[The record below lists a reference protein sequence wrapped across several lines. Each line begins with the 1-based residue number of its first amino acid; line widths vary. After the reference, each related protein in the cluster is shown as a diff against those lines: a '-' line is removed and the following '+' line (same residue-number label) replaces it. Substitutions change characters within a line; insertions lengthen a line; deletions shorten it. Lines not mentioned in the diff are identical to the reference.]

1 MAAWKCKQKLKKP
14 FHFSVL
20 SLKVGWGRLIQKIL
34 IRKNEF
40 ANHRNPNSYMVRFY
54 YSISV
59 LYLYPLSVCVTV
71 NLTDTESAYLHF
83 FYMHPKKSKG
93 THSMYIQF
101 FEWKKSLL
109 WEKVGRGWQPPPPHA
124 LACFGDIY
132 VILGI
137 VVFMYIPLIPCY
149 RQDKTSVCFSIY
161 KHESQI

>member
-83 FYMHPKKSKG
+83 FICIQKSRRGPTQCIFNFLSEKKVCC
-93 THSMYIQF
+93 
-101 FEWKKSLL
+101 EKK
-109 WEKVGRGWQPPPPHA
+109 WEEGGSPPPHA

>member
-83 FYMHPKKSKG
+83 FICIQKSRRGPTQCIFNFLSEKK
-93 THSMYIQF
+93 F
-101 FEWKKSLL
+101 VARKSG
-109 WEKVGRGWQPPPPHA
+109 KRVAAPPPPCTC
-124 LACFGDIY
+124 LFWRYLCNTGYCSFY
-132 VILGI
+132 VYTPNTL
-137 VVFMYIPLIPCY
+137 LQT
-149 RQDKTSVCFSIY
+149 RQNISLL
-161 KHESQI
+161 

>member
-83 FYMHPKKSKG
+83 FICIQKSRRGPTQCIFNFLSEKKFVVRKSGKRVAAPPPCTCLFWRYLCNTG
-93 THSMYIQF
+93 YCSFYVYTPNTLLQTRQNI
-101 FEWKKSLL
+101 SLL
-109 WEKVGRGWQPPPPHA
+109 
-124 LACFGDIY
+124 
-132 VILGI
+132 
-137 VVFMYIPLIPCY
+137 
-149 RQDKTSVCFSIY
+149 
-161 KHESQI
+161 

>member
-109 WEKVGRGWQPPPPHA
+109 WEKVGRGWQPPPPPCTC
-124 LACFGDIY
+124 LFWRYLCNTGYCSFY
-132 VILGI
+132 VYTPNTL
-137 VVFMYIPLIPCY
+137 LQT
-149 RQDKTSVCFSIY
+149 RQNISLL
-161 KHESQI
+161 

>member
-83 FYMHPKKSKG
+83 FICIQKSRRGPTQCIFNFLSEKKVCC
-93 THSMYIQF
+93 
-101 FEWKKSLL
+101 EKKWEEGAPPPCTCLFWRYLCNTGYCSFYVYTPNTLLQTRQNISLL
-109 WEKVGRGWQPPPPHA
+109 
-124 LACFGDIY
+124 
-132 VILGI
+132 
-137 VVFMYIPLIPCY
+137 
-149 RQDKTSVCFSIY
+149 
-161 KHESQI
+161 

>member
-71 NLTDTESAYLHF
+71 NLTDTESAYNDKFSLFNISAAKLHAVEISACQIQAYIIKAGEF
-83 FYMHPKKSKG
+83 FSG
-93 THSMYIQF
+93 
-101 FEWKKSLL
+101 ELL
-109 WEKVGRGWQPPPPHA
+109 
-124 LACFGDIY
+124 
-132 VILGI
+132 
-137 VVFMYIPLIPCY
+137 
-149 RQDKTSVCFSIY
+149 
-161 KHESQI
+161 

>member
-1 MAAWKCKQKLKKP
+1 MVMGRVVQSLNMAAWKCKQKLKKP

-83 FYMHPKKSKG
+83 FICIQKSRRGPTQCIFNFLSEKKFVVRKSGKRVPPQKKKPKRTNKAKPPKQ
-93 THSMYIQF
+93 THLHRPNITKF
-101 FEWKKSLL
+101 
-109 WEKVGRGWQPPPPHA
+109 KVN
-124 LACFGDIY
+124 AC
-132 VILGI
+132 
-137 VVFMYIPLIPCY
+137 MMN
-149 RQDKTSVCFSIY
+149 
-161 KHESQI
+161 

>member
-83 FYMHPKKSKG
+83 FICIQKSRRG
-93 THSMYIQF
+93 PTQCIFNFLS
-101 FEWKKSLL
+101 KKSLL

>member
-14 FHFSVL
+14 FHFSL
-20 SLKVGWGRLIQKIL
+20 SSLKVGWGRLIQKIL

-83 FYMHPKKSKG
+83 FICIQKSRRGPTQCIFNFLSEKKVCC
-93 THSMYIQF
+93 
-101 FEWKKSLL
+101 EKK
-109 WEKVGRGWQPPPPHA
+109 WEEGGSPPPPHA

>member
-83 FYMHPKKSKG
+83 FICIQKSRRGPTQCIFNFLSKKKFVVRKSGKRVAAPPPQSPCLFWRYLCNTG
-93 THSMYIQF
+93 YCSFYVYTPNTLLQTRQNI
-101 FEWKKSLL
+101 SLL
-109 WEKVGRGWQPPPPHA
+109 
-124 LACFGDIY
+124 
-132 VILGI
+132 
-137 VVFMYIPLIPCY
+137 
-149 RQDKTSVCFSIY
+149 
-161 KHESQI
+161 

>member
-59 LYLYPLSVCVTV
+59 LYYTLYLSV
-71 NLTDTESAYLHF
+71 
-83 FYMHPKKSKG
+83 
-93 THSMYIQF
+93 
-101 FEWKKSLL
+101 SLL
-109 WEKVGRGWQPPPPHA
+109 IWLTRNQLIYTFFICIQKSRRGPTQCIFNFLSEKKVCCEKKWEEGGSPPPHA

>member
-83 FYMHPKKSKG
+83 FICIQKSRRGPTQCIFNFLSEKKVCCEKKWEEGDSPAPPNISKTG
-93 THSMYIQF
+93 
-101 FEWKKSLL
+101 K
-109 WEKVGRGWQPPPPHA
+109 
-124 LACFGDIY
+124 CIY
-132 VILGI
+132 VILGT

>member
-83 FYMHPKKSKG
+83 FICIQKSRRGPTQCIFNFLSEKKVCC
-93 THSMYIQF
+93 
-101 FEWKKSLL
+101 EKKWEEGGSPPPCTCLFWRYLCNTGYCSFYVYTPNTLLQTRQNISLL
-109 WEKVGRGWQPPPPHA
+109 
-124 LACFGDIY
+124 
-132 VILGI
+132 
-137 VVFMYIPLIPCY
+137 
-149 RQDKTSVCFSIY
+149 
-161 KHESQI
+161 